1 MPSAMPM
8 HFSRTLMQIFLRQPQ
23 TGPTSSRIFF
33 HTADTGDDHDLTAK
47 ATADS
52 ALRSRGDIG
61 RGVAI
66 V

>member
-1 MPSAMPM
+1 MPITRSSSGSADK
-8 HFSRTLMQIFLRQPQ
+8 IFAGPQ
-23 TGPTSSRIFF
+23 TGRTSSRIFF
-33 HTADTGDDHDLTAK
+33 QTADTGDDHDLTAK

-61 RGVAI
+61 RSVAI